1 MTTMIRVALL
11 AIAAVV
17 AIVVLMRPS
26 SPSTIP
32 AKAWTQTGTN
42 PRPRAFN
49 REDNVI
55 LAKRENSIDIV
66 EIGSDGVV
74 RQVKP

>member
-26 SPSTIP
+26 SPSTP